1 MAERLIYA
9 EALKTK
15 IQILLCEVQKHGF
28 TPPEQIVN
36 LGLLLQYIDNAPTIE
51 AKPVVHAHWVT
62 DFDFDPEEEQELYFY
77 FCSKCKK
84 ELFGDKE
91 DFKYCPYCG
100 AQMDEVAD
108 HIAEDRK
115 KEDD

>member
-1 MAERLIYA
+1 MRLIDA

-51 AKPVVHAHWVT
+51 AKPVVHAHWAK
-62 DFDFDPEEEQELYFY
+62 DEEFPT
-77 FCSKCKK
+77 CSNCKA
-84 ELFGDKE
+84 FMADKNALLTP
-91 DFKYCPYCG
+91 YCPCCG
-100 AQMDEVAD
+100 AQMDEVVDEENAKTTD
-108 HIAEDRK
+108 HFREVTKLIG
-115 KEDD
+115 DD